1 MIRRMGPPTL
11 NQRRAGLV
19 KGLLPSSASPVT
31 SADALQL
38 RERAFNR
45 ASRWKQSRR
54 SPAGYGKG
62 RFASAHVLRL
72 YPTQAVG
79 PTSARAEAY
88 SGPAVGR
95 AGASTDEDWR
105 QVVAR
110 AGCVAICRR
119 HGRC

>member
-1 MIRRMGPPTL
+1 MSFGSDFVLTIRRMGAPTL

-79 PTSARAEAY
+79 QLLRELRRTAGRP
-88 SGPAVGR
+88 SGEQVR
-95 AGASTDEDWR
+95 VRMRIGAK
-105 QVVAR
+105 
-110 AGCVAICRR
+110 
-119 HGRC
+119 